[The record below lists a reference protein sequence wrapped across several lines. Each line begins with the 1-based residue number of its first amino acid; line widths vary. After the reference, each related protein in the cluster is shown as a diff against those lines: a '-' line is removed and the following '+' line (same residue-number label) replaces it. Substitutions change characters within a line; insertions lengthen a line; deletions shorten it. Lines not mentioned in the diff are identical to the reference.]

1 MAADPQPV
9 PPTAPQ
15 SIPQSV
21 PESVSQPAPA
31 TEGACGRPTSLTQLF
46 LVFSGLALR
55 GFGGVLPW
63 AQRVLVEERQWLTR
77 EEFLETLAF
86 GQLLPGPNVCN
97 VAIMVGDR
105 WFGWRGAVTALAG
118 MLAAPLALV
127 LMAIS
132 LYGQVADEPLFRH
145 ALAGMGAVAGGLF
158 MATAVKLA
166 LGARRQWRW
175 LGFGL
180 LAFLGLAAFR
190 IPMAVLMLGLAPV
203 AVGAAAWSQRRQ
215 ARIAAAQAPS
225 TVSST
230 RRPAAE
236 DEESS

>member
-1 MAADPQPV
+1 MAADEQRR
-9 PPTAPQ
+9 A
-15 SIPQSV
+15 SGD
-21 PESVSQPAPA
+21 AL
-31 TEGACGRPTSLTQLF
+31 RPSSLLQLF

-77 EEFLETLAF
+77 EEFVETLAF

-105 WFGWRGAVTALAG
+105 WFGWRGSVVALGG
-118 MLAAPLALV
+118 MLAAPMALV
-127 LMAIS
+127 LIAIS
-132 LYGQVADEPLFRH
+132 MYGQVAGHPMLRH

-180 LAFLGLAAFR
+180 LAFLGLAVLR
-190 IPMAVLMLGLAPV
+190 LPMASLMLVLAPV
-203 AVGAAAWSQRRQ
+203 AVLVAAWVQGRRN
-215 ARIAAAQAPS
+215 RGPHE
-225 TVSST
+225 
-230 RRPAAE
+230 P
-236 DEESS
+236 

>member
-1 MAADPQPV
+1 MPAD
-9 PPTAPQ
+9 TSCAS
-15 SIPQSV
+15 SIRR
-21 PESVSQPAPA
+21 PA
-31 TEGACGRPTSLTQLF
+31 SLMQLF

-63 AQRVLVEERQWLTR
+63 AQRVLVEERQWLSR

-127 LMAIS
+127 LIAIS
-132 LYGQVADEPLFRH
+132 LYGQVADEPVLRH

-166 LGARRQWRW
+166 LGARRQWQW

-180 LAFLGLAAFR
+180 LAFVGLAAFR

-203 AVGAAAWSQRRQ
+203 AVGAAFWAQRRQ
-215 ARIAAAQAPS
+215 ARVAASTHTRVAPNNRGQNTS
-225 TVSST
+225 NRGQNTNDRDPS
-230 RRPAAE
+230 
-236 DEESS
+236 

>member
-1 MAADPQPV
+1 MAAD
-9 PPTAPQ
+9 A
-15 SIPQSV
+15 
-21 PESVSQPAPA
+21 QPAVAPV
-31 TEGACGRPTSLTQLF
+31 RPTSLLQLF

-63 AQRVLVEERQWLTR
+63 AQRVLVEERQWLSR

-105 WFGWRGAVTALAG
+105 WFGWRGSVTALAG

-127 LMAIS
+127 LIAIS
-132 LYGQVADEPLFRH
+132 LYGQVSDEPILRH

-166 LGARRQWRW
+166 LGARRQWQW

-180 LAFLGLAAFR
+180 LAFVGLAAFR
-190 IPMAVLMLGLAPV
+190 IPMALLMLGLAPV
-203 AVGAAAWSQRRQ
+203 AVGAALWAQRRQ
-215 ARIAAAQAPS
+215 ARVAASRDLFVAPDN
-225 TVSST
+225 
-230 RRPAAE
+230 RGQNANDRGQNANERNPP
-236 DEESS
+236 